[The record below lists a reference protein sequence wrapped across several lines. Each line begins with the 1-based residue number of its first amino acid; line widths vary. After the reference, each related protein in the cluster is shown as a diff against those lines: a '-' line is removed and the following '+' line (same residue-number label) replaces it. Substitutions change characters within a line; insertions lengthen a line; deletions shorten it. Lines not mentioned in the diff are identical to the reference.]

1 MKEITSI
8 NNELIKELSKLKQKK
23 YRDLRKEFLVEGYHL
38 VEEAKDHLKMVLI
51 CDKKDEVKGVT
62 NILVTKEIIKKLSL
76 TEAPQSIIGLCDYF
90 GEAKIEGAKRIIVLD
105 DLQDPGNVGTIIRS
119 SLGFKIDLVIMSKGS
134 VDLYNDKVIRSTQGA
149 IFKVKVIEK
158 DLKEALKEIKQEGIK
173 VFGTSLKNG
182 EPLEGFGKIESYAIV
197 LGNEGNGV
205 SEEILNL
212 CDRNIFIEMDRDLE
226 SLNVGVSA
234 GIIMHHFYKY
244 LD

>member
-1 MKEITSI
+1 MVC
-8 NNELIKELSKLKQKK
+8 LS
-23 YRDLRKEFLVEGYHL
+23 H
-38 VEEAKDHLKMVLI
+38 
-51 CDKKDEVKGVT
+51 
-62 NILVTKEIIKKLSL
+62 
-76 TEAPQSIIGLCDYF
+76 YF
-90 GEAKIEGAKRIIVLD
+90 SEAKIKGAKRIIVLD

-119 SLGFKIDLVIMSKGS
+119 SLGFKIDLVVMSKGS

-182 EPLEGFGKIESYAIV
+182 EPLEDFGKVEGYAII
-197 LGNEGNGV
+197 LGNEGSGV